1 MTAMRLLQRIPVP
14 PAWLRAWDGLSSR
27 ERRFSVS
34 AVAIVLL
41 AAGWGLV
48 WQPMQEDTER
58 ARDEGLRDRAALAVA
73 RAQAAEMAGLQRTA
87 AASDGDPRLPI
98 ERVLAERSLKP
109 AVTSLEV
116 KDNRAYVTFGAIGFD
131 ALVGALD
138 ALAKADGLRAV
149 EATLT
154 ARVDPG
160 TVRAELTL
168 AR

>member
-14 PAWLRAWDGLSSR
+14 PAWLRAWDSLSSR
-27 ERRFSVS
+27 ERRFAFS
-34 AVAIVLL
+34 AVAVVLL

-58 ARDEGLRDRAALAVA
+58 AREEGLRDRAALAVA

-87 AASDGDPRLPI
+87 AASGGDPRLAI
-98 ERVLAERSLKP
+98 ERVLAERSLK
-109 AVTSLEV
+109 ATVTSLEI